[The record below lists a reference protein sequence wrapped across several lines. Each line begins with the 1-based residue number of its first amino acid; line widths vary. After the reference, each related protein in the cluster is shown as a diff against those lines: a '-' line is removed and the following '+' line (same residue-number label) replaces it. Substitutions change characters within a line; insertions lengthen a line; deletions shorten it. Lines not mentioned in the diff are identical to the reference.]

1 MDGRSKVTLKRMKK
15 YHPNEKIIL
24 IDGKQYSAIEKK
36 MSSLIAGWG
45 EMDLINHPD
54 TTRITRPGWS
64 AFRSPEHMNFCL
76 GNAVKYIWRAWSE
89 RRCRRRS
96 EKGTILYRPGNR
108 PHRGREMSF
117 EIDTGHQS
125 ATIATFISD
134 WFVDLYPEDTPIEKL
149 AHDYAYHLIGALNNP
164 KMMKTVRAHF
174 VGAVPGSWSTSRK
187 CIQTFDELV
196 AAYTERWMA
205 SD

>member
-1 MDGRSKVTLKRMKK
+1 
-15 YHPNEKIIL
+15 
-24 IDGKQYSAIEKK
+24 
-36 MSSLIAGWG
+36 
-45 EMDLINHPD
+45 
-54 TTRITRPGWS
+54 
-64 AFRSPEHMNFCL
+64 
-76 GNAVKYIWRAWSE
+76 
-89 RRCRRRS
+89 
-96 EKGTILYRPGNR
+96 
-108 PHRGREMSF
+108 MSF

-174 VGAVPGSWSTSRK
+174 VAQFRFMEHLAEMHPDV
-187 CIQTFDELV
+187 FDELV